1 MKLKVTKIQNN
12 SNSCI
17 VCGLGNALGLQA
29 HFYET
34 EGDYIVAVCTGRNEH
49 QSYPNRM
56 HGGVICALLDETV
69 GRAVQIA
76 NPDVWGVTGDLK
88 IKFRKPV
95 PLGKKIFCVGKITR
109 DTSRIFVA
117 KGFVEDEEGTL
128 LAECEATY
136 FKAPVNVITG
146 TDNFEKTAW
155 FHDHDAPKYEF
166 IDIKNLAFFDKNA

>member
-1 MKLKVTKIQNN
+1 MELKVTKIQNN

-17 VCGLGNALGLQA
+17 VCGLSNTLGLQA

-76 NPDVWGVTGDLK
+76 LK
-88 IKFRKPV
+88 
-95 PLGKKIFCVGKITR
+95 
-109 DTSRIFVA
+109 
-117 KGFVEDEEGTL
+117 
-128 LAECEATY
+128 
-136 FKAPVNVITG
+136 
-146 TDNFEKTAW
+146 
-155 FHDHDAPKYEF
+155 
-166 IDIKNLAFFDKNA
+166 